1 MVITIDGT
9 SGSGKTTAAAG
20 LARRLH
26 AWHLDTGAMYRA
38 LTLKALQA
46 GVDLEDPQAL
56 VAMAEGTD
64 IEWDGDPVALRVRL
78 DGRDVTEAIREN
90 RVSIHSHYLA
100 RTPEV
105 RRVLVEK
112 QRAFA
117 TRAGRIVTEGR
128 DQGTVVFPDAD
139 VKFFLDADPEV
150 RARRRQLELQSR
162 GEYKSFREV
171 LEEIRERDRRDATR
185 AADPLKPAENAVRVD
200 TTDTTIGETLETLL
214 AEVRRRVPSARIEPG
229 GKEAT

>member
-56 VAMAEGTD
+56 AAMAEGTD
-64 IEWDGDPVALRVRL
+64 IELDGNPGALRVRL

-90 RVSIHSHYLA
+90 RVSTHSHYLA

-105 RRVLVEK
+105 RRALVEK
-112 QRAFA
+112 QREFA
-117 TRAGRIVTEGR
+117 VRAGRVVTEGR
-128 DQGTVVFPDAD
+128 DQGTAVFPDAD

-162 GEYKSFREV
+162 GEYQSFREV

-185 AADPLKPAENAVRVD
+185 AADPSKPAENAVRVD
-200 TTDTTIGETLETLL
+200 TTHTTIAETLETLL
-214 AEVRRRVPSARIEPG
+214 AEVRRRVPSARIAPS